1 MSNLAEYFRENRYV
15 AKYHL
20 GDRVRGL
27 WNQIPFVGSVC
38 IDTMI
43 DEYEGSYALI
53 SVDLPIV
60 FENITYTMIKIK
72 PEEIERL

>member
-1 MSNLAEYFRENRYV
+1 
-15 AKYHL
+15 
-20 GDRVRGL
+20 
-27 WNQIPFVGSVC
+27 
-38 IDTMI
+38 MI
-43 DEYEGSYALI
+43 DEYEGPYALI